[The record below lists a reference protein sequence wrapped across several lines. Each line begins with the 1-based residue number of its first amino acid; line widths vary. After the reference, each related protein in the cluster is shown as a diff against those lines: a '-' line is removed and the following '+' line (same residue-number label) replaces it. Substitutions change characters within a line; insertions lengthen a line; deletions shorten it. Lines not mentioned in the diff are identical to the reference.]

1 MNSLVSIPSAND
13 VYQILRHV
21 QLMPEMYAIQ
31 IIAYESYDMSLPL
44 GDSFTNFTLC
54 LFVPF

>member
-1 MNSLVSIPSAND
+1 
-13 VYQILRHV
+13 
-21 QLMPEMYAIQ
+21 MPEMYAIQ

-54 LFVPF
+54 LFVPFWVIGYNFLGEHKQFLYWM